1 MAVGDN
7 SPLGK
12 LFTKELESPRRNGQ
26 YDQNSFG
33 RIITLC
39 NEMINQA
46 GVIFAQFLHQ
56 FISSLPLSRCK
67 NGKFLLRSTKVPLVC
82 PSSSNLNHKNY
93 FLVLLTTIYERKKTQ
108 ETHSWMKGRL
118 SYIGYIGQLQ
128 YSLLHSLIRNSN
140 IIRDVASRNFY
151 LAFLSRSTVEG
162 GFATRCGEIS
172 WSVVSAKRTTFQAE
186 APLSNQH

>member
-1 MAVGDN
+1 M
-7 SPLGK
+7 
-12 LFTKELESPRRNGQ
+12 KE
-26 YDQNSFG
+26 
-33 RIITLC
+33 
-39 NEMINQA
+39 
-46 GVIFAQFLHQ
+46 
-56 FISSLPLSRCK
+56 
-67 NGKFLLRSTKVPLVC
+67 
-82 PSSSNLNHKNY
+82 
-93 FLVLLTTIYERKKTQ
+93 KKTQ

-128 YSLLHSLIRNSN
+128 YSLLHSLIRNLN

-162 GFATRCGEIS
+162 GFAIRCGEIS